1 MAAVNRKLPWTMY
14 AINLNA
20 SVGAV
25 GSLLWSKTY
34 TPPTGNLTI
43 SFSGA
48 DWQTRTFVMNYEET
62 MQWVGYSLTNG
73 AQIWGPTPS
82 QAAFDY
88 YGTPGSPPLQA
99 FLAYG
104 TLYSCSYSGICYA
117 YNDQTGKLIFTWGN
131 GGPSQP
137 DNSTYAGF
145 NGPYGVY
152 PTQIQTIANGVVYL
166 ATDEHTVTNPIY
178 VGSTLAAINATT
190 GQQIWRLSGYPSEWA
205 STGSA
210 FAVADGYLTFFN
222 GYDGQIYSVGKGP
235 SATTVPAPCIGAT
248 TATPITINGTVID
261 TSTGTQQAAPKAN
274 FPSGVPCASDA
285 SMTAWMGYVYQQQAE
300 PTNFTG
306 VTVQLAVL
314 DSNGNHY
321 AIGYAKTDESGTYS
335 LHGLQTSQAT
345 TQYSRLSQEL
355 TATTDQPLKHTFT
368 LAQLQQ
374 HQHQQQHHSQA

>member
-1 MAAVNRKLPWTMY
+1 
-14 AINLNA
+14 
-20 SVGAV
+20 
-25 GSLLWSKTY
+25 
-34 TPPTGNLTI
+34 
-43 SFSGA
+43 
-48 DWQTRTFVMNYEET
+48 
-62 MQWVGYSLTNG
+62 
-73 AQIWGPTPS
+73 
-82 QAAFDY
+82 
-88 YGTPGSPPLQA
+88 QA

-152 PTQIQTIANGVVYL
+152 PTQIQTVANGVVYL

-205 STGSA
+205 ATGSA

-235 SATTVPAPCIGAT
+235 SATTVSAPNIGVT
-248 TATPITINGTVID
+248 TATPITITGTVTD
-261 TSTGTQQAAPKAN
+261 NSAGTQQTVPKAN
-274 FPSGVPCASDA
+274 FPNGVPCASDA
-285 SMTAWMGYVYQQQAE
+285 SMTAWMGYVYQQQPE

-321 AIGYAKTDESGTYS
+321 PIGYAKTDESGTYS
-335 LHGLQTSQAT
+335 LTWTPTITGNYTIYAT
-345 TQYSRLSQEL
+345 FAGTNSYFESTAETYIHASAPAPTTAP
-355 TATTDQPLKHTFT
+355 TATPLTGIAST
-368 LAQLQQ
+368 ATVEYIGIAIIIVVIIGIAVLALLMLRKRP
-374 HQHQQQHHSQA
+374 